1 MKMHSSS
8 VITLRDLDRIKNTIS
23 PLQNEIEIRKAY
35 DMKLKSINAKKMKE
49 WPNSLENKEKA
60 KLEFQKRKFL
70 RDEKLRRK
78 IDEEEAKFQIKQKEM
93 IVEKAREKYFYQQDP
108 VKAFVSKMRFS
119 DILQERKLQIQQSQ
133 LIKNRWKL
141 YDDYWDDIEKKKMED
156 YDKKELEKQI
166 EIKKKNEANM
176 KIIENQFKDYKRK
189 KIEELQDAY
198 VEGQIIKLNAQNE
211 LKEEKKKL
219 EELKEYQKKQRE

>member
-1 MKMHSSS
+1 MKNSSIIS
-8 VITLRDLDRIKNTIS
+8 LNDLERIKNTIA
-23 PLQNEIEIRKAY
+23 PGPNQAEIRKSY
-35 DMKLKSINAKKMKE
+35 DLKLKEINARKMKE

-119 DILQERKLQIQQSQ
+119 DILQERKLQMKQSQ

-141 YDDYWDDIEKKKMED
+141 YDEYWDDIEKKRWKIM
-156 YDKKELEKQI
+156 
-166 EIKKKNEANM
+166 IKKNM
-176 KIIENQFKDYKRK
+176 KN
-189 KIEELQDAY
+189 
-198 VEGQIIKLNAQNE
+198 
-211 LKEEKKKL
+211 
-219 EELKEYQKKQRE
+219 